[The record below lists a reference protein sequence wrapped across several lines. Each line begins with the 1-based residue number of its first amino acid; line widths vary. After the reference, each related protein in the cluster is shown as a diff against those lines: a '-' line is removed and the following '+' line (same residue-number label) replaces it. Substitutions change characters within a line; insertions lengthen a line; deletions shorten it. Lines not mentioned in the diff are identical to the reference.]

1 VIEVEPPS
9 VGAGLS
15 SAIVCAVLVPSADHG
30 SDGVSLDLPPPP
42 GQECRTRGGHTG
54 HGFHGAVGL
63 RGRTADE
70 VEQALR
76 RSTVELGWM
85 SDPRGEIDL
94 QVVDA
99 GDSLWVSAATAAI
112 VPLAEGLARALGRAV
127 RLYTVEVD
135 GGTIRCGGRSV
146 RPDGGADPLDG
157 TGDDDVID
165 VADSSPLE
173 LAEERL
179 RVLLD
184 ANEDIDPDRS
194 RTLRRFAV
202 RPPG

>member
-15 SAIVCAVLVPSADHG
+15 STTDVAVLVPPADHG
-30 SDGVSLDLPPPP
+30 SDALSLDLPPPP
-42 GQECRTRGGHTG
+42 RQECRTRGGHTG

-70 VEQALR
+70 VEHALN
-76 RSTVELGWM
+76 RSTDELGWT
-85 SDPRGEIDL
+85 SDPQGEIDL

-135 GGTIRCGGRSV
+135 GRTIRCGGRSV
-146 RPDGGADPLDG
+146 RPDGGGDPLDG
-157 TGDDDVID
+157 TGDDDEID
-165 VADSSPLE
+165 GTDSSPLE

-184 ANEDIDPDRS
+184 ANEDIDSDRS
-194 RTLRRFAV
+194 RSTRRFAV